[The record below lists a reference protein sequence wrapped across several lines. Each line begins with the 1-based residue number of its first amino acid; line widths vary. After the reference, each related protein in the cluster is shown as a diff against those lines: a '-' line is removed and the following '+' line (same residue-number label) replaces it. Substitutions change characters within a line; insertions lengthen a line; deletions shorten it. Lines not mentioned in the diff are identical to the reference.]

1 MSEAEAITGAE
12 WLARTLAANGTTH
25 VFFIDAVLRR
35 TLIELGTLG
44 VTRVLAHAEKS
55 AAYMAD
61 GYARIAGRPGICFA
75 QSVGAA
81 NLAAGLQDAYL
92 GRSPVIALTGHKQ
105 PAHQHRNAY
114 QEIPHAPLY
123 APVTKFSAQVDSAA
137 DLPRLLRQ
145 AWREAM
151 SGSSR
156 PAHLDLNGLQA
167 DIIELGTVNEPAG
180 AEPGLQLRMPPH
192 RPTPADDEIERAATK
207 LRGAKRIAIV
217 AGAGATASGAGA
229 ELLAL
234 GEALAAPI
242 ATSLGARGIIPT
254 RHHLSVGCA
263 GNYAA
268 PPANQIVH
276 EADLVLFVGCHTGD
290 QVTHTW
296 RIPSPDTDVV
306 QIDIDPVELGRNY
319 KKTLGLMGDP
329 KATLAKL
336 LLAIGTPGSSPG
348 ASVRD
353 SAFAD
358 RAAGIVAAW
367 REERMPKL
375 ASNAAP
381 ILPDRLC
388 AEITRALPED
398 GILVADTG
406 YSGIWTSTLIELNGA
421 GQTYLRAAGSLGWS
435 FPASLGAKCAG
446 GKRKVICW
454 SGDGAIYYHLTEL
467 ETARRRGIAV
477 VLVINNNS
485 GFGQGW
491 PNTQRQQGNKPG
503 DVRDLVRFGPTN
515 FADVARVFGLRGIR
529 VEEASQIA
537 PALKDALASDETVI
551 VDVATDIDARAPE
564 PWLPAGA

>member
-1 MSEAEAITGAE
+1 MSGTEISGAE
-12 WLARTLAANGTTH
+12 WLARSLAANGTTH
-25 VFFIDAVLRR
+25 VFFVDAVLRR

-61 GYARIAGRPGICFA
+61 GFARIAGRPGICFA

-81 NLAAGLQDAYL
+81 NLAAGLQDAWL
-92 GRSPVIALTGHKQ
+92 GRSPVIALTGREPPHY
-105 PAHQHRNAY
+105 QHRSTY
-114 QEIPHAPLY
+114 QEIPHQPLY
-123 APVTKFSAQVDSAA
+123 ASVTKFSADVAEAA

-151 SGSSR
+151 TGSPR
-156 PAHLDLNGLQA
+156 PAHLDLYGRSA
-167 DIIELGTVNEPAG
+167 AVVESGTVSEPAG
-180 AEPGLQLRMPPH
+180 ADPALQLTMPPY
-192 RPTPADDEIERAATK
+192 RPTPPDYEIERATAK
-207 LRGAKRIAIV
+207 LRAANRIVIIAGTGAA
-217 AGAGATASGAGA
+217 ASGAGT

-242 ATSLGARGIIPT
+242 GTSLGGRGIIPT
-254 RHHLSVGCA
+254 QHRLSIGCP

-276 EADLVLFVGCHTGD
+276 EADLVLFIGCHTGD

-296 RIPSPDTDVV
+296 RIPPLQTQVV
-306 QIDIDPVELGRNY
+306 QIDIDPSELGRSY
-319 KKTLGLMGDP
+319 PHTLGLMGDP

-336 LLAIGTPGSSPG
+336 NAAIGRPARD
-348 ASVRD
+348 AS
-353 SAFAD
+353 FAD

-367 REERMPKL
+367 REER
-375 ASNAAP
+375 AARRSSNAAP

-406 YSGIWTSTLIELNGA
+406 YSGIWTSTLIELNGTT
-421 GQTYLRAAGSLGWS
+421 QTYLRAAGSLGWA
-435 FPASLGAKCAG
+435 FPAALGAKCAA

-467 ETARRRGIAV
+467 ETARRRGIGI

-491 PNTQRQQGNKPG
+491 PNMQRQQGNKPG
-503 DVRDLVRFGPTN
+503 DVSELGRFGPTN
-515 FADVARVFGLRGIR
+515 FADIAQVFGLRGIR
-529 VEEASQIA
+529 VDEPSQIA
-537 PALKDALASDETVI
+537 PALREALASDETVV
-551 VDVATDIDARAPE
+551 VDVNTDIDARAPE
-564 PWLPAGA
+564 PWLPAATP

>member
-1 MSEAEAITGAE
+1 MTEEAITGAE
-12 WLARTLAANGTTH
+12 WLARTLAANGTSH

-35 TLIELGTLG
+35 TLIELGALG

-61 GYARIAGRPGICFA
+61 GYARIAGKPGICFA

-92 GRSPVIALTGHKQ
+92 GHTPVIALTGREPPSLH
-105 PAHQHRNAY
+105 HRNTY
-114 QEIPHAPLY
+114 QELPHRPLFQS
-123 APVTKFSAQVDSAA
+123 VTKFSADVEDAA

-145 AWREAM
+145 AWREAV
-151 SGSSR
+151 SGSPR
-156 PAHLDLNGLQA
+156 PTHLDLYGRSAN
-167 DIIELGTVNEPAG
+167 IVELGMVSEPVAVDP
-180 AEPGLQLRMPPH
+180 ALQLTNPPY
-192 RPTPADDEIERAATK
+192 RPSPADDEIERAAAR
-207 LRGAKRIAIV
+207 LRAAKRIVIV
-217 AGAGATASGAGA
+217 AGSGAAASGAGR
-229 ELLAL
+229 EVLAL
-234 GEALAAPI
+234 GEVLAAPI
-242 ATSLGARGIIPT
+242 GTSLGARGIVPT
-254 RHHLSVGCA
+254 RHRLSIGCP

-276 EADLVLFVGCHTGD
+276 EADLVVFIGCHTGD

-296 RIPSPDTDVV
+296 RIPPLTTEVV
-306 QIDIDPVELGRNY
+306 QIDIDPSELGRTY
-319 KKTLGLMGDP
+319 GRTLGLMGDP

-336 LLAIGTPGSSPG
+336 LDALGKPACDT
-348 ASVRD
+348 
-353 SAFAD
+353 AFAD

-367 REERMPKL
+367 REERAPLL
-375 ASNAAP
+375 AGNAVP

-388 AEITRALPED
+388 AEITKALPED
-398 GILVADTG
+398 GILVGDTG
-406 YSGIWTSTLIELNGA
+406 YSGIWTSSLIELNGTS
-421 GQTYLRAAGSLGWS
+421 QTYLRAAGSLGWA
-435 FPASLGAKCAG
+435 FPAALGAKCAA

-491 PNTQRQQGNKPG
+491 PNIQRQQGNKPG
-503 DVRDLVRFGPTN
+503 DVSELVRFGPTN

-529 VEEASQIA
+529 VEEPSQIG
-537 PALKDALASDETVI
+537 PALREALASDETVI
-551 VDVATDIDARAPE
+551 VDVNTDIDARAPE

>member
-1 MSEAEAITGAE
+1 MTTEPMTGAE

-81 NLAAGLQDAYL
+81 NLAAGLQDAWL
-92 GRSPVIALTGHKQ
+92 GRSPVIALTGREP
-105 PAHQHRNAY
+105 PALHHRNTY
-114 QEIPHAPLY
+114 QEVPHHPLY
-123 APVTKFSAQVDSAA
+123 ASVTKLSADVADAA

-151 SGSSR
+151 TGSPR
-156 PAHLDLNGLQA
+156 PVHLDLYGRSAIVVEGGQ
-167 DIIELGTVNEPAG
+167 VNEPATVD
-180 AEPGLQLRMPPH
+180 PSLQLAMPPY
-192 RPTPADDEIERAATK
+192 RPTPSDEEIERAAAK
-207 LRGAKRIAIV
+207 LRAARRIVIV
-217 AGAGATASGAGA
+217 AGTGAAQSGAGA
-229 ELLAL
+229 ELLKL
-234 GEALAAPI
+234 GESLAAPI
-242 ATSLGARGIIPT
+242 GTSLGGRGLIPT
-254 RHHLSVGCA
+254 RHRLSIGCP

-268 PPANQIVH
+268 PPANRIVH
-276 EADLVLFVGCHTGD
+276 EADLVLYVGCHTGD

-296 RIPSPDTDVV
+296 RIPSPDTEVA
-306 QIDIDPVELGRNY
+306 QIDIDPLELGRNY
-319 KKTLGLMGDP
+319 RNTLGLQGDP

-336 LLAIGTPGSSPG
+336 LDALGG
-348 ASVRD
+348 VKRD
-353 SAFAD
+353 TSFAD
-358 RAAGIVAAW
+358 HAAGLVSAW
-367 REERMPKL
+367 REERAPRL

-398 GILVADTG
+398 GILVGDTG
-406 YSGIWTSTLIELNGA
+406 YSGIWTSTLIELNGTA
-421 GQTYLRAAGSLGWS
+421 QTYLRAAGSLGWA
-435 FPASLGAKCAG
+435 FPAALGAKCAAPH
-446 GKRKVICW
+446 RKVICW

-491 PNTQRQQGNKPG
+491 PNIQRQQGNKPG
-503 DVRDLVRFGPTN
+503 DVAELVRFGPTN
-515 FADVARVFGLRGIR
+515 FADVARMFGLRGIR
-529 VEEASQIA
+529 VEQPDEIA
-537 PALKDALASDETVI
+537 PALRDALASDETVV

-564 PWLPAGA
+564 PWLPG

>member
-1 MSEAEAITGAE
+1 MTGTEPITGADY
-12 WLARTLAANGTTH
+12 LARSLATNGTTH

-35 TLIELGTLG
+35 TLIELGALG
-44 VTRVLAHAEKS
+44 VTRVLGHSEK
-55 AAYMAD
+55 AVAYMAD

-92 GRSPVIALTGHKQ
+92 GRSPVIAMTGRKQ
-105 PAHQHRNAY
+105 PSMQHRNAY
-114 QEIPHAPLY
+114 QEIPHHPLF
-123 APVTKFSAQVDSAA
+123 APVTKFTADVDQAA
-137 DLPRLLRQ
+137 DLPRLMRQ

-151 SGSSR
+151 TGTPR

-167 DIIELGTVNEPAG
+167 EVIETGSVREIPDADPAF
-180 AEPGLQLRMPPH
+180 QLTIPPH
-192 RPTPADDEIERAATK
+192 RPVPDDHEIERAAAR
-207 LRGAKRIAIV
+207 LRSAQRIAIV
-217 AGAGATASGAGA
+217 AGAGALASGAGK

-242 ATSLGARGIIPT
+242 ATSLGGRGLIPT
-254 RHHLSVGCA
+254 RHPLSVGCA

-276 EADLVLFVGCHTGD
+276 EAELVVFVGCHTGD

-296 RIPSPDTDVV
+296 RIPPLDTPCI
-306 QIDIDPVELGRNY
+306 QIDIDPLELGRSYPN
-319 KKTLGLMGDP
+319 TLGLMGDP
-329 KATLAKL
+329 KITLAKL
-336 LLAIGTPGSSPG
+336 AAALGKQP
-348 ASVRD
+348 RD
-353 SAFAD
+353 RTFAD

-367 REERMPKL
+367 RQARAPAL
-375 ASNAAP
+375 ASNATP
-381 ILPDRLC
+381 IWPDRLC
-388 AEITRALPED
+388 DEITRALPPD

-406 YSGIWTSTLIELNGA
+406 YSGIWSSTLIELNGE
-421 GQTYLRAAGSLGWS
+421 GQTYLRAAGSLGWA
-435 FPASLGAKCAG
+435 FPAALGAKCAAP
-446 GKRKVICW
+446 KRKVICW

-491 PNTQRQQGNKPG
+491 PNIQRQQGNKPG

-529 VEEASQIA
+529 VEEPGQIA
-537 PALKDALASDETVI
+537 PALREALASDETVV
-551 VDVATDIDARAPE
+551 VDVATDIDCRAPE
-564 PWLPAGA
+564 PWLPGGGA

>member
-1 MSEAEAITGAE
+1 MNSVEPITGAE
-12 WLARTLAANGTTH
+12 WLARTLAVNGTSH

-35 TLIELGTLG
+35 TLIELGALG

-61 GYARIAGRPGICFA
+61 GYARIAGKPGICFA

-81 NLAAGLQDAYL
+81 NLAAGLQDAWL
-92 GRSPVIALTGHKQ
+92 GHSPVIALTGREPPFFH
-105 PAHQHRNAY
+105 HRNTY
-114 QEIPHAPLY
+114 QELPHGPLY
-123 APVTKFSAQVDSAA
+123 ASVTKFSADVTEAA

-151 SGSSR
+151 TGSPR
-156 PAHLDLNGLQA
+156 PAHLDLYGRSAAVVETSL
-167 DIIELGTVNEPAG
+167 VSEPVAVDP
-180 AEPGLQLRMPPH
+180 ALQLTMPPY
-192 RPTPADDEIERAATK
+192 RPSPSDGEIERAAAK
-207 LRGAKRIAIV
+207 LRTAKRVVIV
-217 AGAGATASGAGA
+217 AGTGAAASGAGP
-229 ELLAL
+229 EVLAL

-242 ATSLGARGIIPT
+242 GTSLGGRGLVPT
-254 RHHLSVGCA
+254 RHRLSIGCP

-276 EADLVLFVGCHTGD
+276 EADLVVFIGCHTGD

-296 RIPSPDTDVV
+296 RIPSLETEVV
-306 QIDIDPVELGRNY
+306 QIDVDPLELGRSY
-319 KKTLGLMGDP
+319 PRTLGLMGDP

-336 LLAIGTPGSSPG
+336 LSALGKPARD
-348 ASVRD
+348 AS
-353 SAFAD
+353 FAD
-358 RAAGIVAAW
+358 RAAGLVAAW
-367 REERMPKL
+367 REARARKL

-398 GILVADTG
+398 GILVGDTG
-406 YSGIWTSTLIELNGA
+406 YSGIWTSTLIELNGTT
-421 GQTYLRAAGSLGWS
+421 QTYLRAAGSLGWS
-435 FPASLGAKCAG
+435 FPAALGAKCAA

-491 PNTQRQQGNKPG
+491 PNIQRQQGNTPG
-503 DVRDLVRFGPTN
+503 DVRELVRFGPTD

-529 VEEASQIA
+529 VEEPSQIA
-537 PALKDALASDETVI
+537 PALREALASDETVV
-551 VDVATDIDARAPE
+551 VDVNTDIDARAPE